1 MESWLDSAKAVLLAW
16 YPGQEGGQAIAEII
30 SGKLS
35 PSGHLPISIERKLE
49 DNPTWGSYHYT
60 SPNING
66 RKDPYKRV
74 SYKEGIFLGYRG
86 YDRSEV
92 KPLFPFGFGLSYTS
106 FKYSNL
112 KVTPAAEGYLVEFD
126 VTNTGVMD
134 GAEVA
139 QVYVGYNDKSVPH
152 PVKELKGY
160 DKAMIKKGATHHF
173 AITLPY
179 KNLAYYDIFSHNWA
193 DASKD
198 VTIYVGSSAE
208 EIHFTQIAKH

>member
-1 MESWLDSAKAVLLAW
+1 
-16 YPGQEGGQAIAEII
+16 
-30 SGKLS
+30 
-35 PSGHLPISIERKLE
+35 
-49 DNPTWGSYHYT
+49 
-60 SPNING
+60 
-66 RKDPYKRV
+66 
-74 SYKEGIFLGYRG
+74 
-86 YDRSEV
+86 
-92 KPLFPFGFGLSYTS
+92 
-106 FKYSNL
+106 
-112 KVTPAAEGYLVEFD
+112 
-126 VTNTGVMD
+126 MD

-160 DKAMIKKGATHHF
+160 DKTVIKKGATHHF

-208 EIHFTQIAKH
+208 EIHFTQTVKH